1 MFLARVTGNVVA
13 TQKNVHLKGHKLL
26 LVHEINLDKSFKNT
40 NDIIAI
46 DLVDSGIDDVVMVA
60 QEGDVVEQILG
71 HANAP
76 VNTIIIGVVDD
87 YYYNE

>member
-1 MFLARVTGNVVA
+1 MFLAKVTGNVVA
-13 TQKNVHLKGHKLL
+13 TQKNAHLKGYKLL
-26 LVHEINLDKSFKNT
+26 LVQEINLDYSFKNSR
-40 NDIIAI
+40 DIIAI
-46 DLVDSGIDDVVMVA
+46 DLVDSGVEDIVMVA

-87 YYYNE
+87 FSYKE